1 VADYTVKRIDDM
13 EAIAGGSFK
22 RARAELGVEAWG
34 MQVMDI
40 PPNID
45 LYPEHDH
52 AESGQEEVYV
62 TLRGSA
68 EIDIDGESVTLEP
81 DVMVRVG
88 PEARRKVVTH
98 DDPIRMLI
106 IGGTPGKAYE
116 FSEAGKLGG
125 PDPGVPQRQ
134 S

>member
-1 VADYTVKRIDDM
+1 MADYTVKRIDDM

-22 RARAELGVEAWG
+22 RARGELGVEAWG
-34 MQVMDI
+34 MQVLDM

-52 AESGQEEVYV
+52 AESGQEEVYIA
-62 TLRGSA
+62 LRGRA
-68 EIDIDGESVTLEP
+68 EMQIDGESVTLEP

-88 PEARRKVVTH
+88 PEARRKIVTH
-98 DDPIRMLI
+98 DDPIRVLML
-106 IGGTPGKAYE
+106 GGTPGKAYE
-116 FSEAGKLGG
+116 LSEAGKLGG
-125 PDPGVPQRQ
+125 PDPGVPQAQ

>member
-1 VADYTVKRIDDM
+1 MGDYTVKRIDDM

-22 RARAELGVEAWG
+22 RARGELGVAAWG
-34 MQVMDI
+34 MQVIDM

-52 AESGQEEVYV
+52 AESGQEEVYIA
-62 TLRGSA
+62 LRGRG
-68 EIDIDGESVTLEP
+68 EIDIDGERVTLEP

-88 PEARRKVVTH
+88 PEATRKVYTQ

-116 FSEAGKLGG
+116 PSEAGKLGG
-125 PDPGVPQRQ
+125 PDPGVPQPQ